1 MSGKAKR
8 EYTEQAYRE
17 AYASVREFAEIV
29 YEIAKRQRLR
39 EQKLKKHPKGFHLE
53 EDGSIYNCI
62 ICHRQISGK
71 SGWWDKLGQKC
82 LDCQRNIKE
91 GVIPAEI
98 CQDDDLWIKDWQ
110 LKSDYN
116 LHPSTT
122 RKLRREGVLK
132 GRDLKTKDGTIY
144 YTVYLVSENKEF
156 LKKYPKKPVMGSK
169 M

>member
-1 MSGKAKR
+1 MGGKAKR
-8 EYTEQAYRE
+8 KYTEQAYRE

-29 YEIAKRQRLR
+29 YEIAKRQHLR

-91 GVIPAEI
+91 GVIPAKI
-98 CQDDDLWIKDWQ
+98 CQNDDLVIKNWQ
-110 LKSDYN
+110 LRSNYG
-116 LHPSTT
+116 LHWSTV

-144 YTVYLVSENKEF
+144 FTVYLVSENKEF

>member
-8 EYTEQAYRE
+8 KYTEQAYRK
-17 AYASVREFAEIV
+17 AYASAREFAEIV

-91 GVIPAEI
+91 GVIPGEI
-98 CQDDDLWIKDWQ
+98 CQNNDLVIKGWQ
-110 LKSDYN
+110 LRSDYD
-116 LHPSTT
+116 LSRLAV
-122 RKLRREGVLK
+122 RKLRRGGILK
-132 GRDLKTKDGTIY
+132 GRDLKTEEGTTY
-144 YTVYLVSENKEF
+144 FTVYLVSENKEF
-156 LKKYPKKPVMGSK
+156 LKKNPKKPVMGSK